1 MSDFMIGGH
10 TFNVLIEGSENKPV
24 LMLANPLGTSLHFWD
39 PLMPA
44 LHEHFRT
51 LRCDARG
58 HGATTAET
66 GPYGIDDLGRDALAI
81 MDALGIEKAHF
92 LGLSKGSL
100 EGLWLLANAPE
111 RIGRAVLAGAAA
123 QIGSPDLW
131 NSRIK
136 LAREGG
142 MEAVAEAAA
151 GRWFTRQFR
160 EAEPEKAER
169 VLSMLRSTPVR
180 GYIAACAAIRDADL
194 REAIR
199 GIKNKVLVIAG
210 RHDPS
215 TPPGLGALVASAIEG
230 AQFVTLDTSH
240 MLPVEDEAN
249 FTKAVI
255 EFLTAPETAAAKAPV
270 RRRAPAKKAAA
281 KRAPAKKA
289 APRKAAAKKA
299 AAKKSLARKAPAKK
313 RARPPQK
320 KTAAAK
326 KAAAKKLPA
335 KKAGMRA
342 AAKKT
347 GARKAAAKRKM
358 GAAKKKP
365 GKKIR

>member
-1 MSDFMIGGH
+1 MIGGH
-10 TFNVLIEGSENKPV
+10 TFNVLIEGGESKPF

-51 LRCDARG
+51 LRYDARG

-81 MDALGIEKAHF
+81 MDALGVEKAHF

-100 EGLWLLANAPE
+100 EGLWLLAHAPE
-111 RIGRAVLAGAAA
+111 RFGRAVLAGAAA
-123 QIGSPDLW
+123 QIGSPDMW

-151 GRWFTRQFR
+151 ERWFTRQFR
-160 EAEPEKAER
+160 EAEPGKAER
-169 VLSMLRSTPVR
+169 VLSMLRTTPVR

-230 AQFVTLDTSH
+230 AQLVTLETSH

-281 KRAPAKKA
+281 KRP
-289 APRKAAAKKA
+289 PAKKA

-335 KKAGMRA
+335 KKAKARA

-358 GAAKKKP
+358 SAARKKP